1 MDEDRNE
8 HYGYFEQKPS
18 KWDIIEFLEQ
28 CDLEPYGKKVDRYI
42 RCLRCIARSE
52 QKKRKEKAEELLRR
66 YSNWRDKDPRS
77 TRCLIIQGHSHFL
90 RPPSHKISAGAQTT
104 HVVNSLGGLMFK
116 AICLPTIVDL
126 GDKPDQQRVK
136 DWEKTRKSSKTSGGS
151 SIHIHNIHNSTL
163 SGNSLT
169 VAGNT
174 STTKATTEATTK
186 RKRESLRKRKVA
198 SYAESSTDTSSDSN
212 CEESRS

>member
-1 MDEDRNE
+1 MDKSRNE

-18 KWDIIEFLEQ
+18 KWDIIKFLEQ

-42 RCLRCIARSE
+42 RCLRCIACGE

-66 YSNWRDKDPRS
+66 YS
-77 TRCLIIQGHSHFL
+77 HSYFSL
-90 RPPSHKISAGAQTT
+90 PPSHKISAEAQTT
-104 HVVNSLGGLMFK
+104 HGN
-116 AICLPTIVDL
+116 
-126 GDKPDQQRVK
+126 KPDQQCVK
-136 DWEKTRKSSKTSGGS
+136 DWEKTRKSSKISGGS

-174 STTKATTEATTK
+174 STTK
-186 RKRESLRKRKVA
+186 RKREGLRERKVV
-198 SYAESSTDTSSDSN
+198 SYAESSTDTDTSFDSN
-212 CEESRS
+212 

>member
-1 MDEDRNE
+1 MDGNRNE
-8 HYGYFEQKPS
+8 YYEYFERKPS

-42 RCLRCIARSE
+42 RCLKCITRGE
-52 QKKRKEKAEELLRR
+52 QKERKEKAEELLRR
-66 YSNWRDKDPRS
+66 YSEEN
-77 TRCLIIQGHSHFL
+77 
-90 RPPSHKISAGAQTT
+90 
-104 HVVNSLGGLMFK
+104 
-116 AICLPTIVDL
+116 
-126 GDKPDQQRVK
+126 KPDKQRVK
-136 DWEKTRKSSKTSGGS
+136 DWEKTRKSSKISGGS

-186 RKRESLRKRKVA
+186 RKREGFRGRKNDEVQEQTKRVHI
-198 SYAESSTDTSSDSN
+198 
-212 CEESRS
+212 EESRIFRAMRP